1 MIFKSKLIR
10 ANSSVS
16 TKIEGGANISL
27 SLNAGTHEYP
37 FEFVVGPNLP
47 TSIETLFSY
56 IRYWLK
62 AVINYG
68 GLTRDEKIKIGF
80 SVNKLT
86 DINTLDNIFQVTS
99 KSWFLCPMSRAVE
112 WVVWI

>member
-1 MIFKSKLIR
+1 
-10 ANSSVS
+10 
-16 TKIEGGANISL
+16 L
-27 SLNAGTHEYP
+27 SLNVGTHEYP

-62 AVINYG
+62 AVIDYG

-80 SVNKLT
+80 SVNKLN
-86 DINTLDNIFQVTS
+86 DINVLDNIFQVTF
-99 KSWFLCPMSRAVE
+99 KFLFLCPVFRAVE
-112 WVVWI
+112 SSGYK